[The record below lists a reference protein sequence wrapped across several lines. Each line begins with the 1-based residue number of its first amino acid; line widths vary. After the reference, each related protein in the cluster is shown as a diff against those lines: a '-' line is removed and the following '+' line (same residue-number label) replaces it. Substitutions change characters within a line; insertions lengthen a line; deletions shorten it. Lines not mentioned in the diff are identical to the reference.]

1 MTFVMMFLMWQKGG
15 EIMDIDPITGTPSN
29 KWRVMNDLEQAFNQI
44 TTFDFL
50 LTQLQEA
57 VDNNDHQQI
66 VDATLA
72 LNAFYHPYCNNWD
85 NKFKEAWKEV
95 ITKDRGSHHSSVN
108 NRSQWEE
115 YWATEALK
123 SLEQKQE

>member
-1 MTFVMMFLMWQKGG
+1 MP
-15 EIMDIDPITGTPSN
+15 IDYIPDS
-29 KWRVMNDLEQAFNQI
+29 KWKVMNDLEEAFNQI
-44 TTFDFL
+44 STFDFL

-57 VDNNDHQQI
+57 VDNSDRQQI
-66 VDATLA
+66 VDTVLA

-85 NKFKEAWKEV
+85 KKFKVAWKEV
-95 ITKDRGSHHSSVN
+95 VTKDHRSIQN

-123 SLEQKQE
+123 SLEQKQK